1 MGSCIQVQNRICNFY
16 DIISRYDKNNVSAGD
31 LKPAVGKVMGSF
43 MDKIQDRIKKDN
55 DVKKSDAAMKAFIKK
70 TSKAKK

>member
-1 MGSCIQVQNRICNFY
+1 MTK
-16 DIISRYDKNNVSAGD
+16 IIPRLVAGD
-31 LKPAVGKVMGSF
+31 LKPAVGKFMGSF

-70 TSKAKK
+70 MSKAKK